1 MKTIAVIGGGAAG
14 MMAAVSAREN
24 NHDAKVVLFEKNEK
38 LGKKLYITGKGRCNL
53 TNLSDV
59 EDILTNVPSN
69 PYFLYSSLY
78 SLDSFALVNFF
89 NESKLATK
97 VERGNRVFP
106 ASDKSSDVINAL
118 KLRLGLSGVEIHLN
132 SAVESLIVEDGG
144 VKGVR
149 IKGGGIFYADSCI
162 VATGGLSYPKTGS
175 NGDGYKFAKY
185 LGHNIIK
192 CYPSL
197 VGLLTDDCDLHGLQG
212 LTLKNAGVSVFA
224 GDNIVYSGFGE
235 TLFTHNGISGPII
248 LTASRFITKEI
259 ETGANI
265 LVNIDLKPALTPKEL
280 DLRLQRDFLE
290 NKNKNFDNSLSGL
303 LPKKMIQVIIKKSG
317 IDQYKKVN
325 EITKDERNNLLTL
338 LKKFQVRISGT
349 EGFEHAVITS
359 GGVDVNEINPS
370 TMESK
375 LVRGLYFA
383 GEIMD
388 VDAFTGGYN
397 LQIAFST
404 GYLAGKNLQK

>member
-14 MMAAVSAREN
+14 MMAAISASEN
-24 NHDAKVVLFEKNEK
+24 NNDAKVMLFEKNEK

-59 EDILTNVPSN
+59 EDILTNVPTN

-78 SLDSFALVNFF
+78 SLDSWALVNFF
-89 NESKLATK
+89 NESNLATK

-106 ASDKSSDVINAL
+106 NSDKSSDVINAL
-118 KLRLGLSGVEIHLN
+118 KFRLDKSGVDIHLN
-132 SAVESLIVEDGG
+132 ATVESLIISGG
-144 VKGVR
+144 VVKGVR
-149 IKGGGIFYADSCI
+149 IKGKGTFYADACI
-162 VATGGLSYPKTGS
+162 IATGGLSYPKTGS
-175 NGDGYKFAKY
+175 SGDGFKFAKDS
-185 LGHNIIK
+185 GHNIVK

-197 VGLLTDDCDLHGLQG
+197 VGLLTDDCDLYGLQG
-212 LTLKNAGVSVFA
+212 LTLKNVGVSVLS
-224 GDNIVYSGFGE
+224 GNRMMYSGFGE
-235 TLFTHNGISGPII
+235 VLFTHNGISGPVI
-248 LTASRFITKEI
+248 LTASRFITKEM
-259 ETGANI
+259 ETGADI
-265 LVNIDLKPALTPKEL
+265 AVNVDLKPALTLKEL

-303 LPKKMIQVIIKKSG
+303 LPQKMIQVIIKKSG

-325 EITKDERNNLLTL
+325 EVTKSERNDLLTL
-338 LKKFQVRISGT
+338 LKKFPVRISGT
-349 EGFEHAVITS
+349 EGFDHAVITC
-359 GGVDVNEINPS
+359 GGVDVVEINPS

-375 LVRGLYFA
+375 LVKGLYFA

-404 GYLAGKNLQK
+404 GYLAGKNL